1 MSANDQSL
9 LQQWVHDRD
18 AEAFRTLA
26 MRHASMVY
34 NTSRRILRDPT
45 GAEDVAQECFEAL
58 VRAGDK
64 PGAYLG
70 AWLHRVATNLSF
82 NHIEAQRRRQTRED
96 RFAENSTP
104 ATESYDEDLYAH
116 VDKAIVA
123 LPDKLRYPLVAHFL
137 ENQTHDA
144 IAESIGVSRQTITYR
159 IGQAV
164 DRVRA
169 TLKRRG
175 VMIAAAAFADF
186 LRANSSE
193 AVPARLAA
201 NLGKIAVAGSSAASV
216 GLSLAGM
223 HGLVSLKAFLAAA
236 TIVAVGGAGVFA
248 LRSEPNTPSPAT
260 PAPATPAKLAAA
272 HSKRPA
278 EPERKKSPAPIASP
292 AVSTPVPQSA
302 SNTVQPAPTNQGE
315 RRDGRAEVERILEGP
330 VSLEF
335 ESIQLA
341 EVLEFVS
348 DSLKLN
354 LALDTRVVSPRSQ
367 PGAATAPVTYDCVTD
382 GMVPHVD
389 VRNVSLGDA
398 LRTLCSPLGLDFAVN
413 NGIISISSP
422 TLLEADGL
430 VGLNAY
436 DDASDPVLQQT
447 TSLVFEGNH
456 ISEILEFAAD
466 SLDVNITIDH
476 RAVTPPGKTSTT
488 VNEVVEAPVQLEPP
502 FVTTGHIPYISLKDV
517 TLSEALTAILRPM
530 NLAYSVEDGFVWIST
545 PDRIEQEPFTPPDTS
560 NATTAL
566 IDALQTPRDFEFD
579 KTPLAEALATM
590 AQRANVSI
598 EVDTKNT
605 NITAATVNN
614 YIIKGIPFSIA
625 LNIILRQHDLTF
637 LTDGQDI
644 IVTSPAR
651 AHNKNIAQWNAVPVQ
666 QLPNR

>member
-1 MSANDQSL
+1 
-9 LQQWVHDRD
+9 
-18 AEAFRTLA
+18 
-26 MRHASMVY
+26 
-34 NTSRRILRDPT
+34 
-45 GAEDVAQECFEAL
+45 L

-82 NHIEAQRRRQTRED
+82 NRIEAQRRRQTRED

-116 VDKAIVA
+116 VDKAIAA

-144 IAESIGVSRQTITYR
+144 IAESIGISRQTITYR

-164 DRVRA
+164 ERVRA

-193 AVPARLAA
+193 AVPVRLAA
-201 NLGKIAVAGSSAASV
+201 NLGKLAVAGSSAASV

-236 TIVAVGGAGVFA
+236 TIVVVGGAGVFA
-248 LRSEPNTPSPAT
+248 LRSEPNTPPPAT
-260 PAPATPAKLAAA
+260 HAPAKPAKIAAA
-272 HSKRPA
+272 QSKRTAGPQ
-278 EPERKKSPAPIASP
+278 RKKSPAQIAST
-292 AVSTPVPQSA
+292 AAAEPVPQST
-302 SNTVQPAPTNQGE
+302 SNTVQPGPTKQGE
-315 RRDGRAEVERILEGP
+315 RRDGRAEVQRILESP
-330 VSLEF
+330 VSIGF
-335 ESIQLA
+335 ENIHLA
-341 EVLEFVS
+341 EVLEFFS
-348 DSLKLN
+348 DSYKLN
-354 LALDTRVVSPRSQ
+354 LALDPRVVLPGSQ
-367 PGAATAPVTYDCVTD
+367 PGAATVPVTNDYVTD
-382 GMVPHVD
+382 GVVPFLD
-389 VRNVSLGDA
+389 VQNVSLGDA
-398 LRTLCSPLGLDFAVN
+398 LRTLCRPLGLDFAVN
-413 NGIISISSP
+413 NGIISVSSP
-422 TLLEADGL
+422 ALLDAEGFAR
-430 VGLNAY
+430 LNES
-436 DDASDPVLQQT
+436 DDASDPVLQGKVT
-447 TSLVFEGNH
+447 LEFENIH
-456 ISEILEFAAD
+456 ISEIFEFVSD
-466 SLDVNITIDH
+466 SWDVNITLDH

-517 TLSEALTAILRPM
+517 TLSEALTALLRPM

-545 PDRIEQEPFTPPDTS
+545 PDLIEQEPFTPPDTS
-560 NATTAL
+560 NATPAL
-566 IDALQTPRDFEFD
+566 IDALQTLQDFEFD
-579 KTPLAEALATM
+579 KTPLDEALATM

-598 EVDTKNT
+598 EVDTKNI

-614 YIIKGIPFSIA
+614 YTIKAIPFSIA

-637 LTDGQDI
+637 ITNGQDI

-651 AHNKNIAQWNAVPVQ
+651 AHNKNLAQWSAVPVQ